1 MFGRTGPGLTVPE
14 PDPPPPAPGD
24 SEDDRVRAWRVEML
38 EGLGLPY
45 PVALE
50 LAIEGADWQKV
61 KVAVDRGAS
70 VDQVERIFL

>member
-1 MFGRTGPGLTVPE
+1 MFGRTGPGLSVPD

-24 SEDDRVRAWRVEML
+24 SEDERVRAWRTERL
-38 EGLGLPY
+38 EAMGLPY

-61 KVAVDRGAS
+61 EKAVDLGAS
-70 VDQVERIFL
+70 VDEVERIFL